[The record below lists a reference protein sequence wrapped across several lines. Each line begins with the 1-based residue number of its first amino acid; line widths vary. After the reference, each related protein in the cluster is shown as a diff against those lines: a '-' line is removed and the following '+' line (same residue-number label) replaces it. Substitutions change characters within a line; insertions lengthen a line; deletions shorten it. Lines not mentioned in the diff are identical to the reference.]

1 MCSGH
6 GDEDLAALDEHV
18 PWRADGLLA
27 AAPAAVVVAALRAV
41 AGERGDAPGLCV
53 DHAQRVIL
61 GVGDVQ
67 AAIVIGESLQPE
79 KLRLVVAAV
88 GQADAAG
95 ADGVDEPA
103 VEVGDDDAVVARV
116 ADEEP
121 FTLGVDGQFA
131 GVAQR

>member
-1 MCSGH
+1 M
-6 GDEDLAALDEHV
+6 
-18 PWRADGLLA
+18 
-27 AAPAAVVVAALRAV
+27 
-41 AGERGDAPGLCV
+41 
-53 DHAQRVIL
+53 IL

-121 FTLGVDGQFA
+121 STLGVDGQFA